1 MKNIFALVLVLLVT
15 GCAGPKIDTNRAY
28 VCTAGDVTYYA
39 DHESAFI
46 MTEDKVIIGD
56 CKLNDQLLISDLTN

>member
-1 MKNIFALVLVLLVT
+1 MKNIFALALVLLVA

-39 DHESAFI
+39 DHFSAI
-46 MTEDKVIIGD
+46 IISDDEVIAGE
-56 CKLNDQLLISDLTN
+56 CVPNGLLISDLAD